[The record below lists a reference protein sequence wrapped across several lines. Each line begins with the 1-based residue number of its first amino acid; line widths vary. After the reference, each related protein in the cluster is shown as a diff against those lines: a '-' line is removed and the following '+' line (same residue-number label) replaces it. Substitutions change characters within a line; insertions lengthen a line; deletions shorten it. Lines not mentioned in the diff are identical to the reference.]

1 MYEANFAP
9 VSNRADWFGTIELI
23 YDDTN
28 EILTD
33 LDGISVLLEIRA
45 RSPRCKILTASTA
58 DGHIELIDGGVI
70 QWHFTAD
77 EMRGLAP
84 GTYEI
89 GITITRE
96 DITEQELVGFVPI
109 IDGIVIS

>member
-9 VSNRADWFGTIELI
+9 VSNRADWFGTIELVN
-23 YDDTN
+23 DDTS
-28 EILTD
+28 EVLTD
-33 LDGISVLLEIRA
+33 LSDVSVLMEL
-45 RSPRCKILTASTA
+45 RSRNPPCRVLSASTE
-58 DGHIELIDGGVI
+58 DGHIETSTGII

-77 EMRGLAP
+77 EMRGLRP

-96 DITEQELVGFVPI
+96 DFTEQELVGSVPV
-109 IDGIVIS
+109 IDGIVRT

>member
-9 VSNRADWFGTIELI
+9 VSNRADWLGTIELI
-23 YDDTN
+23 NDDTN

-33 LDGISVLLEIRA
+33 FDGLSVLLELRS
-45 RSPRCKILTASTA
+45 RSPQCRILSASTD
-58 DGHIELIDGGVI
+58 DGHIEFTDTGII

-77 EMRGLAP
+77 EMRRLAP

-96 DITEQELVGFVPI
+96 DFTEQELVGFVPV
-109 IDGIVIS
+109 IDGIVRS

>member
-23 YDDTN
+23 DDDTS
-28 EILTD
+28 EVLTD
-33 LDGISVLLEIRA
+33 LTGLSVSLEL
-45 RSPRCKILTASTA
+45 RSRSTQCRILSASTD
-58 DGHIELIDGGVI
+58 DGHIELTATGII

-77 EMRGLAP
+77 EMRRLTP

-89 GITITRE
+89 GLTITRE
-96 DITEQELVGFVPI
+96 DITEQELVGFVPV
-109 IDGIVIS
+109 IDGIVRT

>member
-23 YDDTN
+23 YDDTG

-33 LDGISVLLEIRA
+33 LTDLSVLLEIRS
-45 RSPRCKILTASTA
+45 RNPPCRVLSASTD
-58 DGHIELIDGGVI
+58 DGHIELTATGII

-77 EMRGLAP
+77 EMRRLAP

-89 GITITRE
+89 GIAITRE
-96 DITEQELVGFVPI
+96 DFIEQELVGSVPV
-109 IDGIVIS
+109 IDGIVRT

>member
-9 VSNRADWFGTIELI
+9 VSNRADWFGTIELVD
-23 YDDTN
+23 DDTN

-33 LDGISVLLEIRA
+33 LNGLSVLLEV
-45 RSPRCKILTASTA
+45 RSRNPYCTRLKATTEDGAITLTA
-58 DGHIELIDGGVI
+58 DGVI

-77 EMRGLAP
+77 QMRGLPA

-89 GITITRE
+89 GLTITRE
-96 DITEQELVGFVPI
+96 DITEQELVGSVPI
-109 IDGIVIS
+109 IDGIVRT

>member
-9 VSNRADWFGTIELI
+9 VSNRADWLGTIELV

-33 LDGISVLLEIRA
+33 LTGLSVLLEV
-45 RSPRCKILTASTA
+45 RSRNPPCRVLMATTD
-58 DGHIELIDGGVI
+58 DGHITLTPDGVI
-70 QWHFTAD
+70 QWQFSAD
-77 EMRGLAP
+77 EMRGLSA

-89 GITITRE
+89 GVTITRE
-96 DITEQELVGFVPI
+96 DITEQELVGSVPV
-109 IDGIVIS
+109 IDGIVRT